1 VLLKRQFTNNTHTR
15 RLIVTSGLHGWD
27 VIDEEDSTV
36 LRHSRR
42 HDWHRVERDI
52 RLFEVIAL
60 TLERA
65 GWVEVPPEAPTASA
79 PADERDVPA
88 CTH

>member
-1 VLLKRQFTNNTHTR
+1 VLLKRQLTNDKHTR

-27 VIDEEDSTV
+27 VIDEQDSTV

-52 RLFEVIAL
+52 HLFEVMAR
-60 TLERA
+60 TLEHD
-65 GWVEVPPEAPTASA
+65 GWVEVIPEAQPTSA
-79 PADERDVPA
+79 RADQPDVPA